1 MVLHDINFAS
11 TYGDFFIGM
20 TKNRQIIAKEKN
32 EFINEN
38 ILNEIFG
45 IKFKVI
51 ANEAFY
57 NIQILN

>member
-1 MVLHDINFAS
+1 MNLL
-11 TYGDFFIGM
+11 
-20 TKNRQIIAKEKN
+20 IIIDLQN